1 MTKFGMHMRID
12 LGMVPTKKKLTPTQG
27 AKIKKKNTKLDSKQ
41 TSNVPCQTIQSYVIS
56 TSFLSTDC
64 ELNINPCSKNVYN
77 LGPRGVEVGVLG
89 GSKNQKSGKCHE
101 LSRKSIIFVLTHVP
115 GVLGVNISTKVREI
129 SRTPE
134 KIDKKKLLPKKKIL
148 TTTQPIR
155 RGGGGKG
162 ENFKVTKHQLLKSIS
177 GMQLSWAKPGNPRE
191 GGREGGRDE

>member
-1 MTKFGMHMRID
+1 
-12 LGMVPTKKKLTPTQG
+12 MVPTKKKLTPTQG

-64 ELNINPCSKNVYN
+64 ELSINPCSKNVYN

-115 GVLGVNISTKVREI
+115 GVLGVNISKVREI
-129 SRTPE
+129 SRIAE
-134 KIDKKKLLPKKKIL
+134 KIDTKNYCRKKKKL
-148 TTTQPIR
+148 TTTPPHPT
-155 RGGGGKG
+155 GGGGG
-162 ENFKVTKHQLLKSIS
+162 VNLR
-177 GMQLSWAKPGNPRE
+177 AKMSK
-191 GGREGGRDE
+191 